1 MDTLMKDRS
10 AAAAAIIVVTGI
22 GLGLAV
28 GIAVVAWLGIVAGLA
43 ALLAAYLAY
52 VTANRMTR
60 AEERTQRLEAQ
71 VHELESAMAA
81 QIQARLLA
89 EEEARRAT
97 LAAADAARGPD
108 SLTAQVS
115 SAEARRARA
124 QAGLVDDETGL
135 FGEAYFLVTVDA
147 RVSAARRHLRPVAV
161 VLMEVVEKQAH
172 PSGARPA
179 IDGVTVTSFLAETLR
194 EADTACRMS
203 DGRFALIL
211 EDTPENGAIW
221 TVERFRRRIIDEV
234 DDVIV
239 WAGLACYPA
248 HAFDS
253 KEILSQAE
261 VALEHA
267 REWPQDRIE
276 VAEAQ

>member
-10 AAAAAIIVVTGI
+10 AAAAAIVGIVGI
-22 GLGLAV
+22 GLGLAA

-52 VTANRMTR
+52 VTANRMAR
-60 AEERTQRLEAQ
+60 AEERTQRLEEQ
-71 VHELESAMAA
+71 VHGLETAIAE
-81 QIQARLLA
+81 QIQARLHA
-89 EEEARRAT
+89 EEEARKAQI
-97 LAAADAARGPD
+97 AAADAARGPD
-108 SLTAQVS
+108 ALALRLTS
-115 SAEARRARA
+115 DDARRERA
-124 QAGLVDDETGL
+124 EIGLVDDETGL
-135 FGEAYFLVTVDA
+135 FGESYFLVTVEA

-161 VLMEVVEKQAH
+161 VLMEVVEKMAH
-172 PSGARPA
+172 PSGHRPA
-179 IDGVTVTSFLAETLR
+179 FDSSVVTSCLAETLR
-194 EADTACRMS
+194 EADTACRMQ
-203 DGRFALIL
+203 DGRYALIL

-221 TVERFRRRIIDEV
+221 TVERFRRRIIDEIE
-234 DDVIV
+234 DVIV

-261 VALEHA
+261 IALEHA

-276 VAEAQ
+276 VAEAS